1 MHGVQGC
8 TLLERFGSIFRQ
20 IVRLYCH
27 RDVLDYGEPAQT
39 GRGLTVIPDAAKK
52 CGPKIIPD
60 LAQEGQPR
68 DTMINQS
75 CTAFAHIAAQEVR
88 EIGFS
93 LEFTL
98 CDTHLGVSASGQPQ
112 PPPPNLLFTNS
123 LAKKRSAQIRS
134 FGSYRNRVRWIY

>member
-52 CGPKIIPD
+52 CGPTIIPD

-112 PPPPNLLFTNS
+112 PPPPTS
-123 LAKKRSAQIRS
+123 CSRTRSPRSAALR
-134 FGSYRNRVRWIY
+134 FGHLVHIEIV